1 MAQAH
6 TIADNLLLC
15 IAFSK
20 DGSTV
25 YLMFQQR
32 NGLEAEYLPFY
43 CSFLGTI
50 FKKKNRKKKTNMMM
64 MMMGVRLC
72 DYTANAQI
80 SMLQLILCDIVC
92 FHSKCK

>member
-6 TIADNLLLC
+6 IIADNLLLC

-25 YLMFQQR
+25 YLMFQQK
-32 NGLEAEYLPFY
+32 NGLKAGDLPFY
-43 CSFLGTI
+43 CSSFLGTI
-50 FKKKNRKKKTNMMM
+50 FKTKQNKQKKKTL
-64 MMMGVRLC
+64 MMGVRLC
-72 DYTANAQI
+72 DYTANAYI

>member
-1 MAQAH
+1 MAQPH
-6 TIADNLLLC
+6 IFADKFLLC
-15 IAFSK
+15 IAVSK

-25 YLMFQQR
+25 YLLFQQK
-32 NGLEAEYLPFY
+32 NGLTAENSPFY
-43 CSFLGTI
+43 CSSFLGAI
-50 FKKKNRKKKTNMMM
+50 SKKKKKKKRPMMM
-64 MMMGVRLC
+64 MMIGVRLC

>member
-6 TIADNLLLC
+6 ILKFLLC
-15 IAFSK
+15 IAISK
-20 DGSTV
+20 DGSIV
-25 YLMFQQR
+25 YQMFQQK
-32 NGLEAEYLPFY
+32 NHLKAFFIALPFLAP
-43 CSFLGTI
+43 SQ
-50 FKKKNRKKKTNMMM
+50 KKKDQL

-80 SMLQLILCDIVC
+80 SMLQLILCVIVC

>member
-1 MAQAH
+1 MAAAH
-6 TIADNLLLC
+6 IIADDLLLC

-25 YLMFQQR
+25 YLMFQQK
-32 NGLEAEYLPFY
+32 NGLKAEDSPFY

-50 FKKKNRKKKTNMMM
+50 FKKDKLLIG
-64 MMMGVRLC
+64 MGLC
-72 DYTANAQI
+72 DYTANVQI
-80 SMLQLILCDIVC
+80 SMLQLILCDNVC